1 MPSLDYRTDVPWTN
15 FHLTRG
21 ALSPGADRP
30 QMIVKQMATLVTHDL
45 DAVSGLDRFAA
56 SGALLLAYLRRIKA
70 SGERHAAGT
79 IGTGWS
85 FSALVGT
92 PEWQLDTAGHSGVT
106 GIAPDERHDAALVPG
121 DHVALVLGGTSMAT
135 LLATAEARG
144 LSLFSS
150 GSFLKP
156 TIAGGFGTASHGSRL
171 GYGGIQNMVL
181 GMHLIVGSGDHV
193 WIEPESAPV
202 LSETALARLT
212 IDGVPVRL
220 VRDDD
225 RFEDALI
232 HLGGMGIVNG
242 VAIELAD
249 NQRFAELERLM
260 PLTPAL
266 LDAIGDAQFDR
277 VAAALGCP
285 VAPAFYELTI
295 DPHALFTGV
304 AAHNMYIPTGR
315 TAPSARPLKNLARP
329 ADAIV
334 GIGNRLLKAAR
345 DGLGGGSMKAWK
357 GAAIDGSV
365 PPWVLAAVLEG
376 SASAFDFYVA
386 KKGFETG
393 LKPFDPEDPA
403 RPARQWSELHQGS
416 ITGNQPGALY
426 NASFAIPIERVAI
439 AVPAICAAVAD
450 LAASF
455 VFTLRFVARPAGTL
469 AFTRFDHNAVIEID
483 GLSPL
488 VCKGAMLQAD
498 PQMPNADVFLAALAE
513 LEQTVPRGAA
523 AVRRALEAEGVPYSM
538 HWAKLGDLDR
548 AKVHADFG
556 HPLDADSLIRRWR
569 DTRDFLLPPFGKS
582 IFWNEALVS
591 YGLLDPL

>member
-1 MPSLDYRTDVPWTN
+1 
-15 FHLTRG
+15 
-21 ALSPGADRP
+21 
-30 QMIVKQMATLVTHDL
+30 
-45 DAVSGLDRFAA
+45 
-56 SGALLLAYLRRIKA
+56 
-70 SGERHAAGT
+70 
-79 IGTGWS
+79 
-85 FSALVGT
+85 
-92 PEWQLDTAGHSGVT
+92 VT

-249 NQRFAELERLM
+249 NQRFAELERLI

-393 LKPFDPEDPA
+393 LEPFDPEDPA

>member
-1 MPSLDYRTDVPWTN
+1 MPSLDFRTDVPWTN

-21 ALSPGADRP
+21 TLSPGADRP
-30 QMIVKQMATLVTHDL
+30 QMIVRQVATLVTHDL
-45 DAVSGLDRFAA
+45 DAVSGLDRFVA
-56 SGALLLAYLRRIKA
+56 SGALLFAYLRRLEA
-70 SGERHAAGT
+70 AGGHHAAGMV
-79 IGTGWS
+79 GTGWS

-106 GIAPDERHDAALVPG
+106 GIVPDERHDAAPVPG
-121 DHVALVLGGTSMAT
+121 DHIALVLGGTSMAT
-135 LLATAEARG
+135 LLATAEAQG

-202 LSETALARLT
+202 LSDAALARLA

-295 DPHALFTGV
+295 DPHALFTGD
-304 AAHNMYIPTGR
+304 AAHNMYIPTAR

-334 GIGNRLLKAAR
+334 GIGNRMHKAAR
-345 DGLGGGSMKAWK
+345 DGLGGGSMKTWK
-357 GAAIDGSV
+357 GAATESAV

-376 SASAFDFYVA
+376 SASAFAYYVVE
-386 KKGFETG
+386 KGFETG
-393 LKPFDPEDPA
+393 LEPFDPDDPA
-403 RPARQWSELHQGS
+403 RAPRQWSELHQGS
-416 ITGNQPGALY
+416 ITGQRPGALY

-488 VCKGAMLQAD
+488 VCQGAMLQAD

-538 HWAKLGDLDR
+538 HWAKLGGLDR

-569 DTRDFLLPPFGKS
+569 DTRDFLLSPFGKS
-582 IFWNEALVS
+582 IFWNEALVN
-591 YGLLDPL
+591 YGLLDPV

>member
-21 ALSPGADRP
+21 TLSPGADRP
-30 QMIVKQMATLVTHDL
+30 QMIVRQVATLVTHDL

-56 SGALLLAYLRRIKA
+56 SGALLFAYLRRLEA
-70 SGERHAAGT
+70 AGGHHAAGMV
-79 IGTGWS
+79 GAGWS

-92 PEWQLDTAGHSGVT
+92 PEWQLDTAGHSGIT

-135 LLATAEARG
+135 LLATAEPRG

-150 GSFLKP
+150 GSFLMP

-202 LSETALARLT
+202 LSDAALARLT

-266 LDAIGDAQFDR
+266 LGAIGDAQFDR

-295 DPHALFTGV
+295 DPHALFTGD

-315 TAPSARPLKNLARP
+315 TAPSAMPLKNLARP

-334 GIGNRLLKAAR
+334 GIGNRLHKAAR
-345 DGLGGGSMKAWK
+345 DGLGGGSLKAWK
-357 GAAIDGSV
+357 GAATEGAV
-365 PPWVLAAVLEG
+365 PPWVLAAVLKG
-376 SASAFDFYVA
+376 SASAFAYYVA

-393 LKPFDPEDPA
+393 LEPFDPDDPA
-403 RPARQWSELHQGS
+403 RPAR
-416 ITGNQPGALY
+416 
-426 NASFAIPIERVAI
+426 
-439 AVPAICAAVAD
+439 
-450 LAASF
+450 
-455 VFTLRFVARPAGTL
+455 
-469 AFTRFDHNAVIEID
+469 
-483 GLSPL
+483 
-488 VCKGAMLQAD
+488 
-498 PQMPNADVFLAALAE
+498 
-513 LEQTVPRGAA
+513 
-523 AVRRALEAEGVPYSM
+523 
-538 HWAKLGDLDR
+538 
-548 AKVHADFG
+548 
-556 HPLDADSLIRRWR
+556 
-569 DTRDFLLPPFGKS
+569 
-582 IFWNEALVS
+582 
-591 YGLLDPL
+591 